1 MASIGIVMYFV
12 SSFKKKAKT
21 FSIDGMHALA
31 DIPGFCAGLR
41 RPTGEIAI
49 TIGGSVNQLT
59 QKAGMTFDQFT
70 NP

>member
-1 MASIGIVMYFV
+1 
-12 SSFKKKAKT
+12 
-21 FSIDGMHALA
+21 MHALA